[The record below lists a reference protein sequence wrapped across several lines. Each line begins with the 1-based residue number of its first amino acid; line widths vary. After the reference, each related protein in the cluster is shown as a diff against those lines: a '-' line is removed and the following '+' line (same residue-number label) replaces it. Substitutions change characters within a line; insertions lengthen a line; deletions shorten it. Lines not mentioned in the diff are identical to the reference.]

1 MAPDFDGL
9 HRGHCGWV
17 EDDERMRFNGLPNQ
31 LQEKVGIGQIFKRT
45 ELSGWSVSRRPH
57 VERTILILLCHTCT
71 VRAGSCMEEEAAR
84 HVGGAKLRLRPS
96 RA

>member
-1 MAPDFDGL
+1 ML
-9 HRGHCGWV
+9 
-17 EDDERMRFNGLPNQ
+17 
-31 LQEKVGIGQIFKRT
+31 
-45 ELSGWSVSRRPH
+45 H
-57 VERTILILLCHTCT
+57 VERTILILLCHT